1 MMSDITSILNETLK
15 AQLSKNQLE
24 LVELFPI
31 PLFGEKRVR
40 IHTLEEVLQE
50 LDASQKEGAVGY
62 FLQLKPKTT
71 KIHSHDAHLTSDQ
84 TAGIDEEIHLADGRL
99 NSLFLLKNA
108 DLLMKNGDT
117 SAARSILNAILS
129 SGDHAGV
136 IHLKHAQCFEREQN
150 LEFATRH
157 YEKSIH
163 YQPSFEAYHKLS
175 TLLIQQGKNRDAA
188 ETLERALAQ
197 NALTPSIRFELHKA
211 AGNCWTRVQ
220 NMQEAE
226 RNYKRA
232 LDLMPHADEIRS
244 NLATLYLQGGNTTDA
259 KRNFQDAL
267 ASNPRNH
274 QALSG
279 LATCTFHEGNKILAH
294 DYFIQSLEIDIH
306 NPHALYY
313 LVKCAYDIK
322 TYTAAAR
329 LLRKFIER
337 SPQHT
342 SLIYTLAGLEFHL
355 GQFDE
360 AQAHVHQVLRIEPQ
374 HAGSLELL
382 DKIQKFSNQNKIS

>member
-1 MMSDITSILNETLK
+1 MMNDVTSILNETLK

-50 LDASQKEGAVGY
+50 LDASQKDGVLGY
-62 FLQLKPKTT
+62 FIQLKPKTQ
-71 KIHSHDAHLTSDQ
+71 KLPSDNPPLTLDQ
-84 TAGIDEEIHLADGRL
+84 TIGIDEEIHLADGRL

-108 DLLMKNGDT
+108 DLLIKNGDY
-117 SAARSILNAILS
+117 SAARCILNAVLS
-129 SGDHAGV
+129 SGDYTGV
-136 IHLKHAQCFEREQN
+136 IHLKLAQCFEREQN
-150 LEFATRH
+150 LDLATHH

-163 YQPSFEAYHKLS
+163 YQPSFEAYQKLS
-175 TLLIQQGKNRDAA
+175 TLLIQQGKHRDAA

-211 AGNCWTRVQ
+211 AGNCWTRIQ
-220 NMQEAE
+220 NIQEAE
-226 RNYKRA
+226 RNYKKA
-232 LDLMPHADEIRS
+232 LELMPHADEIRS
-244 NLATLYLQGGNTTDA
+244 NLATLYLQGGNATDA

-279 LATCTFHEGNKILAH
+279 LATCTFHEGNKTLAH
-294 DYFIQSLEIDIH
+294 DYFIQALEININ

-329 LLRKFIER
+329 LLRRFIEK
-337 SPQHT
+337 SPEHT

-355 GQFDE
+355 GQFEE
-360 AQAHVHQVLRIEPQ
+360 AQVHARCVLTTEPQ
-374 HAGSLELL
+374 HTGALELL
-382 DKIQKFSNQNKIS
+382 DRIQKFSNQNKIS